1 VQTTRSVSN
10 TPSVRCQQPTH
21 MYVNPLNA
29 TKFPALHAHKHTM
42 AQVSAQ
48 QRCTANYWGMELTN
62 SGGW

>member
-1 VQTTRSVSN
+1 
-10 TPSVRCQQPTH
+10 

-29 TKFPALHAHKHTM
+29 TKFPALHAHKRTM